1 MNRTTIISNDEFDK
15 KWYVVDADGKT
26 LGRMAS
32 KIASVL
38 RGKNKPFFASHMDT
52 GDFVIVLNAR
62 DVYVSGNKRA
72 DKKYWRH
79 SGYMGGLTQTTY
91 EEMMKKDP
99 TFAVKNAVKGMLP
112 HNKLGRRMLKK
123 LKVYPGSE
131 HPHKAQQPEILEL

>member
-79 SGYMGGLTQTTY
+79 SGYLGGLTQTTY